1 MMDDNIVIEDN
12 IEPPI
17 PSFYDKLIDDEMD
30 GFEKFKQ
37 KILSDKSI
45 DKDMKQILIKSR
57 LEAIKKPNIQSKNNI
72 ENAIRLGLM
81 SPIIVKLKQEDFNRI
96 NLTQKQYVLNQID
109 DWIENKIQ
117 IIKLESETLYEIYQL
132 VDFITSSRIDVN
144 GDKIKKVFEP
154 KNTDD
159 YIQFIDLMEI
169 INAQSIK
176 EEEERIKNKMKET
189 ELEEKKIIQI
199 NERKTLIEKLL
210 QHLNKLSLMDNDTKI
225 LKNEIQQSINDYLNL
240 NTNFI
245 NVDTQDLSSKFIKF
259 INSVRIEKE
268 NREKIISLIKIN

>member
-1 MMDDNIVIEDN
+1 MDNNIVIEDD

-17 PSFYDKLIDDEMD
+17 SSFYDKLIDDEMD
-30 GFEKFKQ
+30 DFEKFKQ

-81 SPIIVKLKQEDFNRI
+81 SPIIVKLKQEDFTKI

-154 KNTDD
+154 KNTDN
-159 YIQFIDLMEI
+159 YIQFIDLMKI

-189 ELEEKKIIQI
+189 ELEEKKKIQI

-245 NVDTQDLSSKFIKF
+245 NVNTLDLSSKFIKF
-259 INSVRIEKE
+259 VNSVRIEKE